1 MHSKQL
7 DLQMSV
13 SPNILGDERQ
23 IAKDAMKMARDAKDV
38 KVRILGDHNYE
49 EQLAAHIK
57 NPTNSGFDFLSI
69 SELAAM

>member
-1 MHSKQL
+1 
-7 DLQMSV
+7 MSV

-23 IAKDAMKMARDAKDV
+23 IAKDAMKMARDAKDSDV
-38 KVRILGDHNYE
+38 KVHILGDHNYE